1 MASVA
6 TEHPE
11 PITAIFTGPGIIW
24 SNKASKATVPLH
36 YRSVQQ
42 VGVWNE
48 YCNYVNVVKQ
58 YMH

>member
-1 MASVA
+1 MSAVASVA

-36 YRSVQQ
+36 YHSVQQ
-42 VGVWNE
+42 VDVWNE
-48 YCNYVNVVKQ
+48 ISSIVTT
-58 YMH
+58 